1 MNLYYCKLQVC
12 AVPEMLSYL
21 VLYCCCQVLVPTHS
35 DTGPVHAD
43 DGLVRADAGLVLVNS
58 PKVQDGC
65 LVGNTEVWL
74 GSCTTTYSR
83 SCCCQ
88 GSLQ

>member
-1 MNLYYCKLQVC
+1 
-12 AVPEMLSYL
+12 MLSYL
-21 VLYCCCQVLVPTHS
+21 VLDCCGQVLVPTHS

-65 LVGNTEVWL
+65 LVGNTGVVV
-74 GSCTTTYSR
+74 SR
-83 SCCCQ
+83 VR
-88 GSLQ
+88 